1 MVKTSD
7 SETSRPQTLNGA
19 MRSWAFTQGYYVFT
33 AITILSAAL
42 GVALALRGQAQQ
54 RTALENAQVVGSLRE
69 AIGEFRHLSIELISQ
84 AGMVDSP
91 EQVRRVDGVAMNA
104 IAQARQFSSRLQ
116 SQLKLN
122 KHSSFAT
129 DLRTFDSSTD
139 AAAAAIGTFRTAI
152 RPSSFARTLVARSE
166 RMSKALN
173 GVTKDQIELSLKESS
188 QNANWLFALCLFMFA
203 SSLAKNLL
211 VFRPMQA
218 LTLGRQKELEQSK
231 SEIEGQLKEIT
242 LRSAELQQQRAGL
255 QEQLDDVQVISEN
268 FRMATFRLQQVL
280 SYMPIACIGIDVQG
294 RVYEWNEAAQQTFGY
309 AQFDLFETIL
319 TEAIIGPEDR
329 EIFDARI
336 QEAIEQDQPITFEL
350 PTVGKD
356 GQRAMVE
363 WNMMPMRGLNGEVSS
378 LQLTANDI
386 TERVLQA
393 DKLKDLAFKD
403 ALTGLCNRRSF
414 LDTLQQF
421 YPETSPS
428 NPCAVILMD
437 VDKFKNYNDSYG
449 HPEGDALLRRVGELM
464 STLVPEPFLPARY
477 GGEEFIVFLSGADV
491 KQAFILAET
500 LREAIESQTQ
510 DLHGATA
517 SFGVSGS
524 LNADVPA
531 TEMIEQADKA
541 LYYSKHMGRNRT
553 SVWSPEL
560 GHDSQAA

>member
-1 MVKTSD
+1 MLQTSATD
-7 SETSRPQTLNGA
+7 SSHTQTQKSALQ
-19 MRSWAFTQGYYVFT
+19 SEAFTKRYYVFT
-33 AITILSAAL
+33 AVTILSAAL
-42 GVALALRGQAQQ
+42 GVALAIRGQVHQQ
-54 RTALENAQVVGSLRE
+54 TAVESAQVVSNLRQ
-69 AIGEFRHLSIELISQ
+69 AIGDFERASIELTGQ
-84 AGMVDSP
+84 EGTVDNSND
-91 EQVRRVDGVAMNA
+91 VRRVNETAEVA
-104 IAQARQFSSRLQ
+104 IAQARQFSSSLQ
-116 SQLKLN
+116 KQVGYDPN
-122 KHSSFAT
+122 SSVGI
-129 DLRTFDSSTD
+129 DLRNFDSSTD
-139 AAAAAIGTFRTAI
+139 AAAAAVETFRKAVA
-152 RPSSFARTLVARSE
+152 PASLAPTLVARNE
-166 RMSKALN
+166 RMNKALN
-173 GVTKDQIELSLKESS
+173 NVARDQIRLSLKEAS
-188 QNANWLFALCLFMFA
+188 QNANWLFVLCLFVFA
-203 SSLAKNLL
+203 ASLAKALF

-218 LTLGRQKELEQSK
+218 RAAERQRELEQNKES
-231 SEIEGQLKEIT
+231 IEAQLAEIT
-242 LRSAELQQQRAGL
+242 ERSADLQRQQAGL

-268 FRMATFRLQQVL
+268 FRMATFRLQKVL
-280 SYMPIACIGIDVQG
+280 SYMPIACIGIDVHG

-309 AQFDLFETIL
+309 AQFDLFESKL

-356 GQRAMVE
+356 GQRAMIE

-421 YPETSPS
+421 YPETSPT
-428 NPCAVILMD
+428 NPCAIILMD

-464 STLVPEPFLPARY
+464 SSLVPEPFLPARY
-477 GGEEFIVFLSGADV
+477 GGEEFIVFLSGANAE
-491 KQAFILAET
+491 QAFTLAEK

-524 LNADVPA
+524 INADVPA
-531 TEMIEQADKA
+531 TDMIEQADKA